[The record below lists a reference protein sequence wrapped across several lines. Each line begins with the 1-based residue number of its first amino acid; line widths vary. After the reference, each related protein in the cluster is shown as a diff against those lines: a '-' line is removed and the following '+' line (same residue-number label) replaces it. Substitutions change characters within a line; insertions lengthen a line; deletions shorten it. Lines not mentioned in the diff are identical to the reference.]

1 MPPPARL
8 VIDHV
13 ELFVPDRYEAAAW
26 YQRVLGL
33 EILKDFEFWA
43 RGPKGPLMISADG
56 GVTKLALFTG
66 PAGPSPTDTGF
77 QLLAFRVDAAGFN
90 ACIRSL
96 GELQVKDRSG
106 RLISRESVKD
116 HQKAYSI
123 YFADPY
129 GNDLEITTYDY
140 EAARD
145 SLG

>member
-8 VIDHV
+8 AIDHV

-33 EILKDFEFWA
+33 EILKDFVFWA
-43 RGPKGPLMISADG
+43 QDPKGPLMISADG

-66 PAGPSPTDTGF
+66 PARPSPTDSGF
-77 QLLAFRVDAAGFN
+77 QLLAFRVDAAGFL
-90 ACIRSL
+90 AWVRRL
-96 GELQVKDRSG
+96 GEIQVTDRSG
-106 RLISRESVKD
+106 RPVSRESVKD

-140 EAARD
+140 EAARNAL
-145 SLG
+145 S